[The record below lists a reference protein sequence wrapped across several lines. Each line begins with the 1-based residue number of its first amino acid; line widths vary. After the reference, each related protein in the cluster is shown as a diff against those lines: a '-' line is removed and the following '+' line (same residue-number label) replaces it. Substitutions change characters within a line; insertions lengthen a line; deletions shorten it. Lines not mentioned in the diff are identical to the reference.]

1 MDGEVVPLSPNEKL
15 QKSFS
20 DLAVAMRLVGEAI
33 AEAIKPSLEA
43 IVEVSKKLHEAMW
56 KEYREA
62 GMPFGETDEGML
74 MWLGERGELNAQY
87 WAAQDR
93 ANSVAFERDAFEL
106 GRKLGKKLQA
116 ENKQE

>member
-1 MDGEVVPLSPNEKL
+1 MESEVVPLSPNEKL

-20 DLAVAMRLVGEAI
+20 DLGVAMRLVGEAI
-33 AEAIKPSLEA
+33 AEAIKPALEA
-43 IVEVSKKLHEAMW
+43 IVEVSKKLHESMW

-74 MWLGERGELNAQY
+74 KWLRVKGELNAQY

-93 ANSVAFERDAFEL
+93 ASSVAFEKGAFEL
-106 GRKLGKKLQA
+106 GRELGNKLLA